1 LFMPSKLSNRSVD
14 PRLDDVLR
22 AARDAHRHFSSWR
35 RSRLGLR
42 GGLLYVLATPLA
54 FATIVSLA
62 RGTFFAAA
70 AAAVAFCLI
79 TAGAYFN
86 RRGIM
91 EELVA
96 PERRFTRSWAMPHKY
111 TAALAVTAGT
121 VLAAYAAVGQNGL
134 VSIAFGLLAL
144 VGFHMTYRLPD
155 PRAALGVPRQA
166 VRDKS
171 LQKTLA
177 QAELQILAI
186 EKSALRISNR
196 ELEQRLQ
203 RIAAQGRAILGQMVE
218 RPEERFRARKF
229 LNVYLEGAERVA
241 SRYAKTH
248 RLARDQELEQNF
260 RNVLV
265 EIEKVFGQQLS
276 RLAENDVFDLDV
288 QIEVLRKQLE
298 REGIT

>member
-1 LFMPSKLSNRSVD
+1 MPSKQNSSGVD
-14 PRLDDVLR
+14 PRLENVLGV
-22 AARDAHRHFSSWR
+22 ARDAHRHFSSWR

-42 GGLLYVLATPLA
+42 GGLLYFLATPLA

-62 RGTFFAAA
+62 GGAFDAAA
-70 AAAVAFCLI
+70 AAALAFCLI
-79 TAGAYFN
+79 TAGAYYN
-86 RRGIM
+86 RRGIL
-91 EELVA
+91 EELVSS
-96 PERRFTRSWAMPHKY
+96 ERRYTRSRAIAHKY
-111 TAALAVTAGT
+111 AAALAVTAGT
-121 VLAAYAAVGQNGL
+121 VVAAYAAVGQNGL
-134 VSIAFGLLAL
+134 VSTAFGLLAL
-144 VGFHMTYRLPD
+144 AGFHMAYRLPS
-155 PRAALGVPRQA
+155 PRAALGVPRET
-166 VRDKS
+166 VRDKG
-171 LQKTLA
+171 LQKALA
-177 QAELQILAI
+177 QAEVQILAI
-186 EKSALRISNR
+186 EKSALRIRNR

-203 RIAAQGRAILGQMVE
+203 RIATQGRAILDQMVQ

-265 EIEKVFGQQLS
+265 EIEKVFGQQLD
-276 RLAENDVFDLDV
+276 RLAEHDVFDLDV

>member
-1 LFMPSKLSNRSVD
+1 MPSEHGSRNID
-14 PRLDDVLR
+14 PRLHEVVR
-22 AARDAHRHFSSWR
+22 AARDAHQNFLSWR

-42 GGLLYVLATPLA
+42 GGLLYVLAAPLA
-54 FATIVSLA
+54 FATIISLA
-62 RGTFFAAA
+62 GGAFSAASAAA
-70 AAAVAFCLI
+70 AAFGLIATGAF
-79 TAGAYFN
+79 FN
-86 RRGIM
+86 RRGIL

-96 PERRFTRSWAMPHKY
+96 PERRFTRSWALPNKY
-111 TAALAVTAGT
+111 TAALAVAAGT
-121 VLAAYAAVGQNGL
+121 VVAAYGAVGQSGL
-134 VSIAFGLLAL
+134 VSAAFGLLAL
-144 VGFHMTYRLPD
+144 AGFHMAYRLPH
-155 PRAALGVPRQA
+155 PRSVFGLPHKAVGDKALHKA
-166 VRDKS
+166 
-171 LQKTLA
+171 LA
-177 QAELQILAI
+177 QAELRILAI
-186 EKSALRISNR
+186 EKSAMRIANR

-203 RIAAQGRAILGQMVE
+203 RIAGQGRAILDQMVA

-248 RLARDQELEQNF
+248 RLARGRELEQNF

-276 RLAENDVFDLDV
+276 RLTEHEMFDLDV

>member
-1 LFMPSKLSNRSVD
+1 VPSKHSSQGVD
-14 PRLDDVLR
+14 PRLDELVR
-22 AARDAHRHFSSWR
+22 AARNAHQHFLSWR

-62 RGTFFAAA
+62 NGAFSAAA
-70 AAAVAFCLI
+70 AAALAFGLI
-79 TAGAYFN
+79 ATGAFFN
-86 RRGIM
+86 RSGIL

-96 PERRFTRSWAMPHKY
+96 PERRFTHSWAIPQKY
-111 TAALAVTAGT
+111 LAALAVATGT
-121 VLAAYAAVGQNGL
+121 VIAAYGAVGQNGL
-134 VSIAFGLLAL
+134 VSAAFGLLAL
-144 VGFHMTYRLPD
+144 AGFHMAYRLPH
-155 PRAALGVPRQA
+155 PRAALGVPRMT
-166 VRDKS
+166 VRDKT

-177 QAELQILAI
+177 QAELRILAI
-186 EKSALRISNR
+186 EKSAVRLGNR
-196 ELEQRLQ
+196 ELEQRLR
-203 RIAAQGRAILGQMVE
+203 RIAGQGRAILDQMVA
-218 RPEERFRARKF
+218 RPQERFRARKF

-248 RLARDQELEQNF
+248 RLARGRELEQNF

-265 EIEKVFGQQLS
+265 EIENVFGQQLN
-276 RLAENDVFDLDV
+276 RLTEHDVFDLDV